1 MICNVILKFLYLQ
14 LYLFICR
21 IHFFHLSEFNK

>member
-1 MICNVILKFLYLQ
+1 MICNVILKFPYLQ

>member
-1 MICNVILKFLYLQ
+1 MICNVILKFPYLQ
-14 LYLFICR
+14 LHLFICW